1 MAVTRTQRTVS
12 RHLNPTVN
20 RPPTPLLVLS
30 SSRLASGRPAG
41 RRARATVNATAGPA
55 TNRRR
60 ARGDGTGARCSGAG
74 WGVGRVSACTARA
87 YGLAMG
93 LARVRYGAPFRASP
107 HSTLRGGGD
116 RTTRL
121 SNEVRSK
128 GRNGIGNG
136 TRKPFPRLR
145 TAPATSTAPCY
156 RCKLSVLIRS
166 RVFSYL
172 PVRTST
178 DYGIVPWSADR
189 CGPKT
194 QRWGLTEKLVRAR
207 VVLSVFHVV
216 AGWA

>member
-93 LARVRYGAPFRASP
+93 LARVRYGAPSASGPRHTRHSGGEETARRDYRTKSGLKDETERKRNSEAVPTPP
-107 HSTLRGGGD
+107 H
-116 RTTRL
+116 
-121 SNEVRSK
+121 
-128 GRNGIGNG
+128 G
-136 TRKPFPRLR
+136 TGYKY
-145 TAPATSTAPCY
+145 S
-156 RCKLSVLIRS
+156 SM
-166 RVFSYL
+166 L
-172 PVRTST
+172 P
-178 DYGIVPWSADR
+178 
-189 CGPKT
+189 
-194 QRWGLTEKLVRAR
+194 L
-207 VVLSVFHVV
+207 
-216 AGWA
+216 